1 MRPTH
6 YNFQR
11 DKIIALLKEK
21 GLTTQEAIT
30 ILKVEIEYLIY
41 KDKVNIGTFTLEKN
55 GFIDRKCRRQK
66 QSEYYQALKMN

>member
-6 YNFQR
+6 YYFQR

-41 KDKVNIGTFTLEKN
+41 KDKVNMDTFTLEQNDLMDK
-55 GFIDRKCRRQK
+55 KCRRQK